1 MTYKILSTRQIKE
14 ILFTHV
20 EFTFSFGVM
29 EIEIPHFFPE
39 TISDEAFQTAIDY
52 KIKEYGINLYNNEVK
67 AQEIENK
74 IPILEI
80 GVIKPIE

>member
-20 EFTFSFGVM
+20 EFIFSFGVM

-52 KIKEYGINLYNNEVK
+52 KIKEFVKIVDKLGFYEVVNGIFHLLNNL
-67 AQEIENK
+67 I
-74 IPILEI
+74 IF
-80 GVIKPIE
+80 